1 MINNHQE
8 QKAMFVCCSSNYLS
22 RAWCAGQYTDELSVS
37 GYNIMATILVA
48 LYPGSFSLRKEPG
61 YEATS
66 TVAIETSLDTR
77 LLELLLWNEPGY
89 EATVLEYL

>member
-1 MINNHQE
+1 
-8 QKAMFVCCSSNYLS
+8 
-22 RAWCAGQYTDELSVS
+22 
-37 GYNIMATILVA
+37 MATILVA